1 MTGISNMITNI
12 IKSRKESKSNDLYYF
27 NSLKQ
32 GPIHSRETLSQRID
46 INQDICIISEIKPQS
61 PTLGKIRED
70 INVKVIA
77 KQMEKAGVVGLSV
90 LTEPNFFNGSYKNLQ
105 IAIENTDLP
114 CLMKDFVVNEVQLK
128 IAKELGAT
136 NILLINSIVD
146 ITEFYPLSLKY
157 ELEPL
162 IEIHEDKEIE
172 DIIKLR
178 ALGFDPKLIGVNNRN
193 LKSLQV
199 KLQNSLDL
207 IPKLK
212 MEFGNEQLIISESGI
227 QTSQDIKLLRSSGAD
242 AFLIGSSI
250 MQAKDINNKILEL
263 RGVK

>member
-1 MTGISNMITNI
+1 MTNISNIITNI
-12 IKSRKESKSNDLYYF
+12 VKSRKESNRNDLDYF
-27 NSLKQ
+27 NSMKQ
-32 GPIHSRETLSQRID
+32 GPIHSRDTLSERIE
-46 INQDICIISEIKPQS
+46 NTQEVCIISEIKPTS

-90 LTEPNFFNGSYKNLQ
+90 LTEPNFFNGSYDNLRV
-105 IAIENTDLP
+105 AIENTDLP
-114 CLMKDFVVNEVQLK
+114 CLMKDFVVDEVQLK

-136 NILLINSIVD
+136 NILLINSLID
-146 ITEFYPLSLKY
+146 ITKFYPLCLKY

-162 IEIHEDKEIE
+162 IEIHEYKEIE
-172 DIIKLR
+172 ELIHLIE
-178 ALGFDPKLIGVNNRN
+178 LGFEPKLIGVNNRN
-193 LKSLQV
+193 LKSLEV
-199 KLQNSLDL
+199 SLQNSLVL

-212 MEFGNEQLIISESGI
+212 AEFGKDQLIISESGI
-227 QTSQDIKLLRSSGAD
+227 HTFQDIKLLQPSGAD

-250 MQAKDINNKILEL
+250 MQAKDINKKILKL